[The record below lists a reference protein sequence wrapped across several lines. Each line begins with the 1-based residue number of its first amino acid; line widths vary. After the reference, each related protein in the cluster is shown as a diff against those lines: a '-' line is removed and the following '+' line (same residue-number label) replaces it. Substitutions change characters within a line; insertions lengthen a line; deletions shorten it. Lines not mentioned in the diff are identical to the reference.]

1 MKEKFNIWKLIGK
14 IIDIFYMVVFF
25 PLCLIVKLFR
35 WTYEK

>member
-14 IIDIFYMVVFF
+14 IIDRFYMVVFV
-25 PLCLIVKLFR
+25 PYRLIVKLFR